1 MTTSQS
7 VAEVL
12 PSCAAFLAGYAAC
25 LLQDRLRRRRAPQ
38 TPRVIV
44 YRDTIAIPPEPP
56 AMPRRVQRGPQLP
69 TIRKRQP

>member
-1 MTTSQS
+1 MTTSQ
-7 VAEVL
+7 ALAQAL

-25 LLQDRLRRRRAPQ
+25 LLHDRLRRRRAPQ

-56 AMPRRVQRGPQLP
+56 AMPRRIQRGPQLP
-69 TIRKRQP
+69 IIRRPLP